1 MKTLLVTS
9 PQPGAGKTGVI
20 AAIALRLAYEGQRV
34 LALRLGVAGDAG
46 ADEDAAYFAGLPFA
60 RGRGGAPVQ
69 PDEVAAI
76 IAAGGRPV
84 DLLVLEDAGDGS
96 GQMVAAQPETRV
108 LAVIRGDPRAQGE
121 ALQAAAEQLGDKL
134 AGVVALGVPERDRIA
149 ARDAASRFGLPAL
162 AVIPE
167 DRTLYAPTIGDVVEA
182 LDAEIILGDPP
193 SDQIIEHM
201 LIGPLTVDPSDPY
214 FKRRRNK
221 AVITRSDK
229 TDLQLAA
236 LHTQTDVLILTGG
249 FPPSPYTID
258 RAAGEEVPI
267 LLTRADTP
275 ESVSRLADAIGGSRF
290 NSEAKLKRLRELLE
304 DEWTIDQAMQVAGLS
319 PVEST
324 STA

>member
-20 AAIALRLAYEGQRV
+20 AALALRLAYEGHRV
-34 LALRLGVAGDAG
+34 LALRLGAADDPGAG
-46 ADEDAAYFAGLPFA
+46 EDAEYFAGLPFA
-60 RGRGGAPVQ
+60 RGRGGAPVR
-69 PDEVAAI
+69 PDDVAAVV
-76 IAAGGRPV
+76 AEGGRPV
-84 DLLVLEDAGDGS
+84 DLLFLEDAGDGS
-96 GQMVAAQPETRV
+96 GQAVAAQPETRV
-108 LAVIRGDPRAQGE
+108 LAVIRGDPRSQGE
-121 ALQAAAEQLGDKL
+121 ALQAAVEQLGDRL
-134 AGVVALGVPERDRIA
+134 AGIVALGVPERDATA
-149 ARDAASRFGLPAL
+149 AHDAGTQCALPAL
-162 AVIPE
+162 AIVPE

-193 SDQIIEHM
+193 PDQIIEHM
-201 LIGPLTVDPSDPY
+201 MIGPLTVDPSDPY

-275 ESVSRLADAIGGSRF
+275 ESVSRLAGAIGVSRF
-290 NSEAKLKRLRELLE
+290 NGERKLERLGEMLAE
-304 DEWTIDQAMQVAGLS
+304 EWTVDQLVRLAGLS
-319 PVEST
+319 PAESA